1 MKVHKETPII
11 QVTLRKFERP
21 YGDFEEL
28 LRKFLMSIGLLQ
40 PGDSRDDVVK
50 VMRELLRARRE
61 KRILQVKDLVK
72 LTDVSPPNARRHLR
86 RLREL
91 GLVERHERGYR
102 LREWMDLPSLVDGVR
117 EFVLP
122 PILKRVREYAE
133 AVESTFPEGL

>member
-1 MKVHKETPII
+1 MKVHKELPII

-40 PGDSRDDVVK
+40 PGDSRDDVLK

-61 KRILQVKDLVK
+61 RKLLQVRDLVE
-72 LTDVSPPNARRHLR
+72 LTKVSPPNVRRHLR

-91 GLVERHERGYR
+91 GLVEKHDWGYR
-102 LREWMDLPSLVDGVR
+102 IREWMDLPSLIEGME
-117 EFVLP
+117 EFVLS
-122 PILKRVREYAE
+122 PILRRVKEYAE
-133 AVESTFPEGL
+133 AVESTFPEG

>member
-1 MKVHKETPII
+1 MKVHKELPII

-40 PGDSRDDVVK
+40 PGDSRDDVLK

-61 KRILQVKDLVK
+61 RKLLQVRDLVE
-72 LTDVSPPNARRHLR
+72 LTKASPPNVRRHLR

-91 GLVERHERGYR
+91 GLVEKYDWGYR
-102 LREWMDLPSLVDGVR
+102 MREWMDLPSLIEGME
-117 EFVLP
+117 EFVLS
-122 PILKRVREYAE
+122 PILRRVKEYAE
-133 AVESTFPEGL
+133 AVESTFPEG